1 MNTEPDNF
9 EIARGCRISDWKKF
23 DIQKNTRWNASWKE
37 AVGVFERRINAR
49 FIYQINA
56 LINNKD
62 KATASSSGFAIV
74 ALDCL
79 LIETLNQFYEGIDE
93 TPKYN
98 HAPAFHAVFQRSSTL
113 KDIFDTKEKTKE
125 FYDQIRCGLLHQAQ
139 TKGNSKINRKIKNVI
154 EWCNPKK
161 PADGLTVHSL
171 CFHKC
176 VEEVYSEYLEQLR
189 IEQNDDLRDK
199 FRTKMNLIAGM
210 S

>member
-1 MNTEPDNF
+1 VNKEPDDF
-9 EIARGCRISDWKKF
+9 KIARGFWSSDWKKL
-23 DIQKNTRWNASWKE
+23 DIHKNTKWNESWE
-37 AVGVFERRINAR
+37 IAVAVFERRINAR

-56 LINNKD
+56 LIKNKD

-113 KDIFDTKEKTKE
+113 KDIFNTKDKTKE
-125 FYDQIRCGLLHQAQ
+125 FYYQIRCGLLHQAQ
-139 TKGNSKINRKIKNVI
+139 TKGNSKINRKIKTVI

-171 CFHKC
+171 GFHKC
-176 VEEVYSEYLEQLR
+176 VEEVYSEYLDKLR
-189 IEQNDDLRDK
+189 IEQNEELRDK